1 MHTTRAWRALLTTPI
16 LLLLAITLAT
26 ACHRTEQPGS
36 TPNVPFGDG
45 ARGKELVGK
54 YACNACHV
62 IPDVAGPRG
71 KLGPSLDH
79 IASRSVIGGRL
90 PNTPENLSRWL
101 QNPKAINP
109 DNSMPNLGISEPE
122 SRDLAAFLGTLN

>member
-1 MHTTRAWRALLTTPI
+1 MNMTRARRVRPITPI
-16 LLLLAITLAT
+16 LLLLAIALAT
-26 ACHRTEQPGS
+26 TCHRTEQPGS
-36 TPNVPFGDG
+36 PPKVPFGDAG
-45 ARGKELVGK
+45 RGRELVGK

-62 IPDVAGPRG
+62 IPGIAGPKG

-101 QNPKAINP
+101 QNPKAIDP

-122 SRDLAAFLGTLN
+122 SRDLAAFLETLH